1 MHIPPANTSFFS
13 MKITFIHI
21 LLTLL
26 FPIMGVHLFSCVRD
40 SPSPDPPETIVVNL
54 PDNLKNNIPYKGF
67 DTLTFIRITDGD
79 THMFIGQYHFEKFWA
94 LAKAVVRMVAVM
106 RMILFM
112 FKVFE
117 IRIIRAKSKLMFV
130 YFLRKRFLITPTIS
144 VI

>member
-1 MHIPPANTSFFS
+1 V
-13 MKITFIHI
+13 
-21 LLTLL
+21 LTK
-26 FPIMGVHLFSCVRD
+26 D
-40 SPSPDPPETIVVNL
+40 
-54 PDNLKNNIPYKGF
+54 
-67 DTLTFIRITDGD
+67 
-79 THMFIGQYHFEKFWA
+79 FEKFWA